1 LKFDLDPA
9 QPFTLW
15 TAVLGFAL
23 LNIGFFG
30 TDQDGTQR
38 MLTCKSSAHAS
49 RSMLSAVILGIP
61 VTFLFM
67 AVGLLLWV
75 FYTRPDLMGDAAPE
89 AAGSSMKIFLQFIMT
104 HMPPGMSG
112 LMMAGLIA
120 AGLSS
125 LNSALNAMSSTFV
138 NDFYRHKCRDRGEEH
153 YLFVGRAGVM
163 VAGVIL
169 GLFGVLCFFWKQ
181 SSDIPL
187 VDFAL
192 LVMAFAYSGLV
203 AIFLTV
209 MLTNR
214 GSNLSVIAALV
225 VGFLIVLVMQ
235 KAVWT
240 SITPQSWH
248 DLKIAFPWQMLL
260 ATLIAFAVCCL
271 GKQPRDQS
279 DDSVM

>member
-1 LKFDLDPA
+1 
-9 QPFTLW
+9 
-15 TAVLGFAL
+15 
-23 LNIGFFG
+23 
-30 TDQDGTQR
+30 
-38 MLTCKSSAHAS
+38 
-49 RSMLSAVILGIP
+49 
-61 VTFLFM
+61 
-67 AVGLLLWV
+67 
-75 FYTRPDLMGDAAPE
+75 
-89 AAGSSMKIFLQFIMT
+89 
-104 HMPPGMSG
+104 MPPTQPGLQPRCSG
-112 LMMAGLIA
+112 YNAGYNPGFNPRWRPIF
-120 AGLSS
+120 GVQSREQPRVQPVS
-125 LNSALNAMSSTFV
+125 INSALNAMSSTFV
-138 NDFYRHKCRDRGEEH
+138 NDFYRHKWRDRGEEH

-163 VAGVIL
+163 VGGVIL

-203 AIFLTV
+203 AVFLTV

-271 GKQPRDQS
+271 GKQPRDL
-279 DDSVM
+279 